1 MIHQSHACAR
11 RGIDPNRVTK
21 NDVLYIHVLNQTFS
35 LYTQCYGLSFIECG
49 LYTIVVFQTSFI
61 DKSTIGRKRYLDTS
75 EGDRVTM
82 GFYLN
87 FQWKNKCDSL
97 IRYRLSIR

>member
-1 MIHQSHACAR
+1 MIDQLRTYAR
-11 RGIDPNRVTK
+11 RGIDPNRVTI
-21 NDVLYIHVLNQTFS
+21 NDVLYIHVLNPTFS

-75 EGDRVTM
+75 NGDCVTT

-87 FQWKNKCDSL
+87 FQWKNKGDSL
-97 IRYRLSIR
+97 IRYCLSIR